1 MAEHIQ
7 GTMDITAQ
15 EKTFKGFIS
24 FVKYGVIAIVV
35 FLVFLALV
43 NG

>member
-1 MAEHIQ
+1 MADHIQ

-15 EKTFKGFIS
+15 EKTFKGFIT
-24 FVKYGVIAIVV
+24 FVKYAVIVIAV

-43 NG
+43 GG

>member
-1 MAEHIQ
+1 MADHIQ

-15 EKTFKGFIS
+15 EKTFKGFIT
-24 FVKYGVIAIVV
+24 FVKYSVIVIAV

-43 NG
+43 GG

>member
-15 EKTFKGFIS
+15 EKTFNGFIT
-24 FVKYGVIAIVV
+24 FVKVSVVAIIAI
-35 FLVFLALV
+35 LVFMALA

>member
-1 MAEHIQ
+1 MADHIQ

-15 EKTFKGFIS
+15 EKTFNGFIQ
-24 FVKYGVIAIVV
+24 FIKYTVIAIVV

-43 NG
+43 GG